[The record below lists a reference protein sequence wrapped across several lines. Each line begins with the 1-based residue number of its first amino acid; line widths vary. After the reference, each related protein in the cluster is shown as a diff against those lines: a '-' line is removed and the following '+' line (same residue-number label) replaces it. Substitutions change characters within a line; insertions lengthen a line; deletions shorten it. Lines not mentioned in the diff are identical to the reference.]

1 MVRPILEYSSPVWSP
16 WQNTNIKKIE
26 SIQKRAAR
34 FVLNIRDHRS
44 ISNVIKEDLKWQTL
58 EERRNISR
66 LVDMYKI
73 LHGDIIF
80 PVLYIP
86 NFTQS
91 TTRSGPYAFLKPQT
105 IVNAYKYSFFPATIS
120 LWNTLPS
127 DVACSPSIEVFKA
140 GIQQHF

>member
-26 SIQKRAAR
+26 NIQKRAAR

-73 LHGDIIF
+73 LH
-80 PVLYIP
+80 
-86 NFTQS
+86 
-91 TTRSGPYAFLKPQT
+91 
-105 IVNAYKYSFFPATIS
+105 IS
-120 LWNTLPS
+120 LIPLFYGS
-127 DVACSPSIEVFKA
+127 M
-140 GIQQHF
+140 